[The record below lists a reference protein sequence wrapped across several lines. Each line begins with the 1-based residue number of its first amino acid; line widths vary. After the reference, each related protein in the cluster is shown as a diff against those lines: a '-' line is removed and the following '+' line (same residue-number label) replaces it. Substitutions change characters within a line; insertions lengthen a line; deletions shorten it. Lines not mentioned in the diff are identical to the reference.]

1 MSVIDRE
8 ALGARLEAGIAELGL
23 SMPAGATRRLLDYL
37 ALLHKWNRAY
47 NLTAVRDPAEM
58 VTRHLLD
65 SLAVAPYLAAG
76 RRFADVGTGAGLPG
90 IPLAIALPHRQFTLA
105 DSNGKKIRFVTQAI
119 AELGL
124 TNATALQQRVE
135 AWQPESL
142 FDGVL
147 SRAFTSLAEMT
158 ERCDQLLA
166 ADGRFYALKGT
177 VPIDELSDLPKRYIV
192 DACQALRVPGES
204 GERHLLVLSRAESGR
219 AES

>member
-1 MSVIDRE
+1 MSIDR
-8 ALGARLEAGIAELGL
+8 ASLARQLEAGIRELDL
-23 SMPAGATRRLLDYL
+23 SLPADGIERLLDYL
-37 ALLHKWNRAY
+37 ALLQKWNRAY

-65 SLAVAPYLAAG
+65 SLAVAPFLEG
-76 RRFADVGTGAGLPG
+76 ERFADVGTGAGLPG
-90 IPLAIALPHRQFTLA
+90 IPLAIALPGAHFTLV

-124 TNATALQQRVE
+124 DNVGALQQRVE
-135 AWQPESL
+135 SWSPEP

-147 SRAFTSLAEMT
+147 SRAFTSLAEMA

-166 ADGRFYALKGT
+166 TGGRFYALKGSYP
-177 VPIDELSDLPKRYIV
+177 VDELSALPKRYIV
-192 DACQALRVPGES
+192 DACHALRVPGES

-219 AES
+219 AEP